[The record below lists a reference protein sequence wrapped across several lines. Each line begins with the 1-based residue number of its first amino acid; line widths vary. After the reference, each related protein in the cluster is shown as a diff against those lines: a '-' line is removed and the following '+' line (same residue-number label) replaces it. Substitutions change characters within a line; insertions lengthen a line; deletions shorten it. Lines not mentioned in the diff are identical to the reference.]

1 MVSNELIRAAILLS
15 EIWTEAIEDASRVY
29 FGKYDG
35 DQMIN
40 NLKELHKRMEEPPET
55 MNEINFYQG
64 FASDLEEA
72 QLWTKVFQQTKN
84 TADMN

>member
-1 MVSNELIRAAILLS
+1 MVSDELIRAAILLS

-29 FGKYDG
+29 FGKNDSET
-35 DQMIN
+35 MIN
-40 NLKELHKRMEEPPET
+40 NLRDLHKMMEKEPET

-72 QLWTKVFQQTKN
+72 QLWTLQYQKTKK
-84 TADMN
+84 